1 MQPKESVGLNGTTR
15 HLLMNCDA
23 VSDSQ
28 ERAIEVETFLDILI
42 HLGLE
47 FPQGREDL
55 RAQQIIKSQF
65 INKAFDTVGHNI
77 LLGYQTSDVMN
88 INDFTVT

>member
-1 MQPKESVGLNGTTR
+1 
-15 HLLMNCDA
+15 MNRDA

-28 ERAIEVETFLDILI
+28 EVETFLDILI
-42 HLGLE
+42 HLGIE

-55 RAQQIIKSQF
+55 RAQQIIRSQF